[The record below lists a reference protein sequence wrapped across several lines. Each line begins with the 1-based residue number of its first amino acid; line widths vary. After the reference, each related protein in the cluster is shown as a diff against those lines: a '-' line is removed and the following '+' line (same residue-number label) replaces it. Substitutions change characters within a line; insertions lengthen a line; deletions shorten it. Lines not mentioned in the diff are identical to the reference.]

1 MQGRN
6 VILKSQTG
14 DIQYMSDEPQA
25 EEADTADSGIQ
36 DGDFVRLAYTLR
48 TQEDETV
55 IDTTDPEVAEEAG
68 LDDDEREFEPRVLVI
83 GAGHL
88 FPSVEDAILDTT
100 AGDSGAVEIPADD
113 AFGEY
118 DEDEVRTISANKI
131 DDDNQYPGAQVQIDG
146 DQGRIITIIN
156 TRARVDFN
164 HPLAGQDLEYEYE
177 VRDIVEDP
185 ETKAESLLGMYLQ
198 TPPTVRIET
207 DTVEEEQSIETADES
222 ETAAEDDVDADTES
236 EIEAEVEPPVETET
250 ETVEVEKETLYVDST
265 PEMQM
270 NQQWLFSKQQIA
282 EEVIDRTG
290 IDRMIIQE
298 TLDGRGG
305 MMGGL
310 GGMMGG
316 MGPELDAEDDVE
328 TDIDESDDVDI
339 EETVEDL
346 EELEDVDIDAE
357 ELAAELGDVEE

>member
-1 MQGRN
+1 
-6 VILKSQTG
+6 
-14 DIQYMSDEPQA
+14 MSDEPQA

-48 TQEDETV
+48 TQEDESV
-55 IDTTDPEVAEEAG
+55 IDTTDPEVATEAG

-88 FPSVEDAILDTT
+88 FPSVEDVILGAD
-100 AGDSGAVEIPADD
+100 AGDSGTVDISADD

-118 DEDEVRTISANKI
+118 DDDEVRTISANKI
-131 DDDNQYPGAQVQIDG
+131 DEDNQYPGAQVQID
-146 DQGRIITIIN
+146 DQQGRIITIIN

-185 ETKAESLLGMYLQ
+185 EIKAESLLGMYLQ
-198 TPPTVRIET
+198 TPPSVQIET
-207 DTVEEEQSIETADES
+207 DMVEEQKPIETADES
-222 ETAAEDDVDADTES
+222 ESEADVDGES
-236 EIEAEVEPPVETET
+236 DIEAEIEAEAELTAETET

-282 EEVIDRTG
+282 EEVIDRID

-298 TLDGRGG
+298 TLDGQGG

-316 MGPELDAEDDVE
+316 MGPDLDAEEDAGA
-328 TDIDESDDVDI
+328 DIDESDDVDI

-346 EELEDVDIDAE
+346 EDLEDVDIDAE

>member
-1 MQGRN
+1 MSHATVRSNARGRN

-14 DIQYMSDEPQA
+14 NIEYMSDEPQA

-36 DGDFVRLAYTLR
+36 DGDFVRLGYTLR
-48 TQEDETV
+48 TQEDDTV
-55 IDTTDPEVAEEAG
+55 IDTTDPEIAAEAG
-68 LDDDEREFEPRVLVI
+68 LDDDDREFEPRVLVI

-88 FPSVEDAILDTT
+88 FPSVEDALLETT
-100 AGDSGAVEIPADD
+100 AGDSGTVEIPADD

-118 DEDEVRTISANKI
+118 DDDEVRTISANKI
-131 DDDNQYPGAQVQIDG
+131 DEDNQYPGAQVQIDG
-146 DQGRIITIIN
+146 EQGRIITIIN

-177 VRDIVEDP
+177 VQEIVEDP

-207 DTVEEEQSIETADES
+207 DTVEEEQSVELTDES
-222 ETAAEDDVDADTES
+222 ET
-236 EIEAEVEPPVETET
+236 EAEAEAETEAETETGT

-282 EEVIDRTG
+282 EEVIDRIG

-298 TLDGRGG
+298 TLDGQGG

-316 MGPELDAEDDVE
+316 MGPELDAEDDLE
-328 TDIDESDDVDI
+328 TDVGEPDDPDV
-339 EETVEDL
+339 EEAVEDL
-346 EELEDVDIDAE
+346 EDLEDVDIDAE
-357 ELAAELGDVEE
+357 ELAAELGDIDE